1 MQKIV
6 SNVYSKLLTILAKSS
21 ILDAWMGRQCA
32 SAGGLKIVLK
42 IQMEIFPQIFIG
54 GVSFQKSPMVSVYF
68 YVPEAWTLSFEKHLI
83 LETRIKL
90 NEIASVR

>member
-1 MQKIV
+1 
-6 SNVYSKLLTILAKSS
+6 
-21 ILDAWMGRQCA
+21 MGRQCA

-68 YVPEAWTLSFEKHLI
+68 SVPEA
-83 LETRIKL
+83 
-90 NEIASVR
+90 